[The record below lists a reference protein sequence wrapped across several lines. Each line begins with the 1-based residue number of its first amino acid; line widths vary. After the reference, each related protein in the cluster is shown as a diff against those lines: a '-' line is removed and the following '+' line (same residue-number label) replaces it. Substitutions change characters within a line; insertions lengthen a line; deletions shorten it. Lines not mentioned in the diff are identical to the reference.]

1 MEIIMLGSVQS
12 FASEVYQS
20 LPEMP
25 KFKQGGSE
33 KTIDKLKEFA
43 LPTLMSF
50 GPSLLLQGAGIGT
63 WACIACL
70 AGGGGANLHS
80 NLRRSN
86 YYYSSSIGITPR
98 HA

>member
-1 MEIIMLGSVQS
+1 MLGSVQS

-70 AGGGGANLHS
+70 AGGGGPICIPICVVA
-80 NLRRSN
+80 
-86 YYYSSSIGITPR
+86 IITIPVPLG
-98 HA
+98 